1 MVTNELH
8 FRFVNGQVANR
19 FLNELSHW
27 APTSGHAQVKARLAR
42 GDTVKVAY
50 YFDGRGFDYTCSEL
64 DELAASYGGREV

>member
-8 FRFVNGQVANR
+8 FRFANGQVANR

-27 APTSGHAQVKARLAR
+27 SPSSGNARVKAKLAK

-50 YFDGRGFDYTCSEL
+50 HFDGRGFDYTCSEL